1 MSLHNWL
8 GRQVADLKARHWDRG
23 SFVSRCTVCDRA
35 MIKLPGL
42 AWQLRVAE
50 G

>member
-8 GRQVADLKARHWDRG
+8 GRHVADTKRSHWERG
-23 SFVSRCTVCDRA
+23 SFVTQCTVCDRA

-42 AWQLRVAE
+42 DWQVRPGSL
-50 G
+50 